1 MPVSFSN
8 HIGIRLLSI
17 CGSLILSIIEEQSMS
32 MGLDTIIIIILVV
45 GAIGGLIYLQRVS
58 AKKQT
63 EPPAAPKK

>member
-1 MPVSFSN
+1 
-8 HIGIRLLSI
+8 
-17 CGSLILSIIEEQSMS
+17 MS